1 MNRTRRTLMGSIVPL
16 ALLAA
21 TTQAWAASWV
31 IQSSPNPSS
40 TENYLNAVTA
50 TSSTNAWAVG
60 TFDNSSG
67 KRRTL
72 VEHFDGTSW
81 QKVSSPNVGTVD
93 SELTGVRANSTTDI
107 WAVGEYSDSGLN
119 LHPLIEHF
127 DGTTWTVSSNPDR
140 LGAQFRGVGVSSST
154 NAWAVGDQP
163 SGAFTEH
170 YDGTSWTIVSASH
183 LGDAQLFGVTTTSS
197 SNAWAVGA
205 YLNGASQRKTLIQHY
220 DGTAW
225 SKVPSPNQG
234 LNLNYLLGVSANS
247 SSDIWAVGEY
257 VSDSSGKLRIMIL
270 HYDGASWKVSPHPD
284 KTTDDYLG
292 AVKAVSASDVW
303 GVGAFKDS
311 SGAWKTLIEH
321 FDGTSWTVQT
331 SPNGTGQDNHLAGV
345 ASTSSSNSFA
355 VGWDG
360 VLVQSTKTLVLHC
373 AC

>member
-1 MNRTRRTLMGSIVPL
+1 MNRTQRTLLGSIVAL

-21 TTQAWAASWV
+21 TVQAWAASWV

-40 TENYLNAVTA
+40 TENYLDAVTA

-60 TFDNSSG
+60 TFDNASG

-72 VEHFDGTSW
+72 VEHYDGSSW

-93 SELTGVRANSTTDI
+93 SELTGVRAASSSDV
-107 WAVGEYSDSGLN
+107 WAVGQYSDAGLN
-119 LHPLIEHF
+119 LHPLIEHY
-127 DGTTWTVSSNPDR
+127 DGTSWTVSSYPDQS
-140 LGAQFRGVGVSSST
+140 GAEFRGVGANSST
-154 NAWAVGDQP
+154 NAWAVGDQT

-170 YDGTSWTIVSASH
+170 YDGSSWKIVSASH
-183 LGDAQLFGVTTTSS
+183 LQGAQLWGVTTTGS
-197 SNAWAVGA
+197 SNAWAVGN
-205 YLNGASQRKTLIQHY
+205 YVGGGSQWKTLIQHY
-220 DGTAW
+220 DGTGW
-225 SKVPSPNQG
+225 TKVQSLNQSSS
-234 LNLNYLLGVSANS
+234 LNFLYGVSANS
-247 SSDIWAVGEY
+247 SSDIWAVGQY
-257 VSDSSGKLRIMIL
+257 FSDTSGKLRIMIL
-270 HYDGASWKVSPHPD
+270 HYDGSSWTVSPHPD
-284 KTTDDYLG
+284 KTTDDYLA
-292 AVKAVSASDVW
+292 AVKAVSSSDVW
-303 GVGAFKDS
+303 AVGAFKNS

-331 SPNGTGQDNHLAGV
+331 SPNGTGQDNHLTGV